1 MNAESKLWQDRHTES
16 KVQMQVQVIL
26 NLISWDPC
34 LERKHKS

>member
-16 KVQMQVQVIL
+16 KVQMQVIL
-26 NLISWDPC
+26 NLISWGPC